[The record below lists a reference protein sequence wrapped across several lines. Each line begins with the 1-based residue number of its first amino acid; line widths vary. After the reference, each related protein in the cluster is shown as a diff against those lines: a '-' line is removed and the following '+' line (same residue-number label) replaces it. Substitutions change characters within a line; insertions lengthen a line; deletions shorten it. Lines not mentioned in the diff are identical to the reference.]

1 MVPSLED
8 RAKLIYMMSHNRP
21 VISDEER
28 LVLEDHGGKVFVG
41 ENYYL
46 WKTSILDKSTRGYQ
60 QPDRLAAVVILERT
74 CTEGIERNYTKI
86 QGIQNGDFI
95 RSVERLYAQN
105 LEGLGQEE
113 RTEAIMLDAV
123 SLLAKYF
130 VHLFYQREIREQ
142 ATPIRKGAGGP
153 YN

>member
-8 RAKLIYMMSHNRP
+8 RVKLIYMMSHNRP
-21 VISDEER
+21 AISEEEM
-28 LVLEDHGGKVFVG
+28 LALNNHGGKVFVG

-46 WKTSILDKSTRGYQ
+46 WKTSILDKSIRGYQ

-74 CTEGIERNYTKI
+74 CTKGLERDYAKI
-86 QGIQNGDFI
+86 QEIQSGDFT
-95 RSVERLYAQN
+95 RAVERLYPQN
-105 LEGLGQEE
+105 LEGLGEEE
-113 RTEAIMLDAV
+113 RTGTIMLDAV

-130 VHLFYQREIREQ
+130 VHLYYQREIREQ
-142 ATPIRKGAGGP
+142 AVPIRKRAGGP